1 MEKKDTGPS
10 QEYLEVEMVKND
22 KYRNSDSLTGKQSNL
37 QSYTAEG
44 GISSVHQN
52 IRTVSNKR
60 DYEKRIDFGY
70 GEVEQSLEE
79 P

>member
-1 MEKKDTGPS
+1 MEKKKTGPS

-44 GISSVHQN
+44 GISSAHQN

-60 DYEKRIDFGY
+60 DYEKRIDVGY

>member
-1 MEKKDTGPS
+1 MEKKKTGPS
-10 QEYLEVEMVKND
+10 QEYQEVEMVKND
-22 KYRNSDSLTGKQSNL
+22 KYRNSDSSTGKQSNL

-44 GISSVHQN
+44 GISSAHQN